1 MFTNAINK
9 KLNTFLLRFKY
20 FKIYN
25 KMENQILTNI
35 LNKGTGAGGANTNL
49 NGKNF
54 EAKTSNEPRLLLQGF
69 IKTYMDK
76 KEQKNNFYL
85 EKMFPDGKLVFVQQS
100 GLKKYMK
107 QYNNLDIFRCPD
119 EAYIWFPLNDET
131 PVLKILEKKE
141 QQTAGSVDTKLL
153 SGPAFK
159 REYEMALEG
168 KFKIEYAYCLN
179 EYFNKEFTS
188 DSKKYK
194 ILGQILSENN
204 IPTLFGDNEDY
215 FGKLD
220 AWIGL

>member
-1 MFTNAINK
+1 MQTNTINK

-25 KMENQILTNI
+25 NMETLSTVIV
-35 LNKGTGAGGANTNL
+35 NKGTGAGGANTNL

-54 EAKTSNEPRLLLQGF
+54 EAKTSNEHRLLVQGF
-69 IKTYMDK
+69 QKTYMDK

-85 EKMFPDGKLVFVQQS
+85 EKVFPNGKLVFVQQS

-119 EAYIWFPLNDET
+119 EAYIWFPLDDM

-159 REYEMALEG
+159 REYELALEG

>member
-1 MFTNAINK
+1 MQTNTINK

-25 KMENQILTNI
+25 NMETLSTVIV
-35 LNKGTGAGGANTNL
+35 NKGTGAGGANTNL

-54 EAKTSNEPRLLLQGF
+54 EAKTSNEHRLLVQGF
-69 IKTYMDK
+69 QKTYMDK

-85 EKMFPDGKLVFVQQS
+85 EKVFPNGKLVFVQQS

-119 EAYIWFPLNDET
+119 EAYIWFPLDDI

-159 REYEMALEG
+159 REYELALEG

>member
-1 MFTNAINK
+1 MQTNTINK

-25 KMENQILTNI
+25 NMETLSTVIV
-35 LNKGTGAGGANTNL
+35 NKGTGAGGANTNL

-54 EAKTSNEPRLLLQGF
+54 EAKTSNEHRLLVQGF
-69 IKTYMDK
+69 QKTYMDK

-85 EKMFPDGKLVFVQQS
+85 EKVFPNGKLVFVQQS

-119 EAYIWFPLNDET
+119 EAYIWFPFDDI

-159 REYEMALEG
+159 REYELALEG

>member
-1 MFTNAINK
+1 
-9 KLNTFLLRFKY
+9 
-20 FKIYN
+20 
-25 KMENQILTNI
+25 MEEHSLTNI

-49 NGKNF
+49 NGKLF
-54 EAKTSNEPRLLLQGF
+54 EAKTSNEPRLLVQGF
-69 IKTYMDK
+69 IKMYMDK
-76 KEQKNNFYL
+76 KEQKNNFYM
-85 EKMFPDGKLVFVQQS
+85 EKVFPNGKLIFVQQN

-107 QYNNLDIFRCPD
+107 QYNNIDIFRCPD
-119 EAYIWFPLNDET
+119 EAYIWFPLNGT

-159 REYEMALEG
+159 REYELALEG

-179 EYFNKEFTS
+179 NYFNKEFNS

-194 ILGQILSENN
+194 ILEQILSENN

>member
-1 MFTNAINK
+1 MEYHSIN
-9 KLNTFLLRFKY
+9 
-20 FKIYN
+20 
-25 KMENQILTNI
+25 NI
-35 LNKGTGAGGANTNL
+35 LNKGTGAGGAKTNI

-54 EAKTSNEPRLLLQGF
+54 EAKTSNEPRLLVQGF

-85 EKMFPDGKLVFVQQS
+85 EKEFPTGKLVFVQQS
-100 GLKKYMK
+100 GLKKYIK
-107 QYNNLDIFRCPD
+107 QFNNMDIFRCPD
-119 EAYIWFPLNDET
+119 EAYIWFPLNET
-131 PVLKILEKKE
+131 PPVLKILEKKE

-159 REYEMALEG
+159 REYELALEG

-179 EYFNKEFTS
+179 EYFSKEFDS

-204 IPTLFGDNEDY
+204 IPTLFGDEEDY

>member
-1 MFTNAINK
+1 MQTNTINK

-20 FKIYN
+20 LKVYN
-25 KMENQILTNI
+25 KMDDQTLTNI

-49 NGKNF
+49 NGKLF

-85 EKMFPDGKLVFVQQS
+85 EKVFPDGKLVFVQQS
-100 GLKKYMK
+100 GLKKYIK
-107 QYNNLDIFRCPD
+107 QHNNLDIFRCPD
-119 EAYIWFPLNDET
+119 EAYIWFPLNDT

-159 REYEMALEG
+159 REYELALEG

-179 EYFNKEFTS
+179 EYFSKEFNS
-188 DSKKYK
+188 DSRKYK

>member
-1 MFTNAINK
+1 MQTNAINK

-25 KMENQILTNI
+25 NMETLSTVIV
-35 LNKGTGAGGANTNL
+35 NKGTGAGGANTNL

-54 EAKTSNEPRLLLQGF
+54 EAKTSNEHRLLVQGF
-69 IKTYMDK
+69 QKTYMDK

-85 EKMFPDGKLVFVQQS
+85 EKVFPNGKLVFVQQS

-119 EAYIWFPLNDET
+119 EAYIWFPLGDM

-159 REYEMALEG
+159 REYELALEG

>member
-1 MFTNAINK
+1 MQTNTINK

-25 KMENQILTNI
+25 NMETLSTVIV
-35 LNKGTGAGGANTNL
+35 NKGTGAGGANTNL

-54 EAKTSNEPRLLLQGF
+54 EAKTSNEHRLLVQGF
-69 IKTYMDK
+69 QKTYMDK

-85 EKMFPDGKLVFVQQS
+85 EKVFPNGKLVFVQQS
-100 GLKKYMK
+100 GLKKYIK

-119 EAYIWFPLNDET
+119 EAYIWFPLDDI

-159 REYEMALEG
+159 REYELALEG

>member
-1 MFTNAINK
+1 MQTNTINK

-20 FKIYN
+20 LKVYN
-25 KMENQILTNI
+25 KMDDQTLTNI

-49 NGKNF
+49 NGKLF

-85 EKMFPDGKLVFVQQS
+85 EKVFPDGKLVFVQQS
-100 GLKKYMK
+100 GLKKYIK
-107 QYNNLDIFRCPD
+107 QHNNLDIFRCPD
-119 EAYIWFPLNDET
+119 EAYIWFPLNET

-159 REYEMALEG
+159 REYELALEG

-179 EYFNKEFTS
+179 EYFSKEFNS

>member
-20 FKIYN
+20 FKVYN

-85 EKMFPDGKLVFVQQS
+85 EKVFPNGKLVFVQQS

-107 QYNNLDIFRCPD
+107 QCNNLDIFRCPD
-119 EAYIWFPLNDET
+119 EAYIWFPLDDT
-131 PVLKILEKKE
+131 PILKILEKKE

-179 EYFNKEFTS
+179 EYFNKEFNS

>member
-1 MFTNAINK
+1 MQTNTINK

-20 FKIYN
+20 LKVYN
-25 KMENQILTNI
+25 KMDDQSLTNI

-49 NGKNF
+49 NGKLF

-85 EKMFPDGKLVFVQQS
+85 EKVFPDGKLVFVQQS

-107 QYNNLDIFRCPD
+107 QLNNIDIFRCPD
-119 EAYIWFPLNDET
+119 EAYIWFPLDDM

-159 REYEMALEG
+159 REYELALEG

>member
-1 MFTNAINK
+1 MIHFLYGEEFQKANDSLFNATK
-9 KLNTFLLRFKY
+9 DER
-20 FKIYN
+20 
-25 KMENQILTNI
+25 M
-35 LNKGTGAGGANTNL
+35 
-49 NGKNF
+49 
-54 EAKTSNEPRLLLQGF
+54 
-69 IKTYMDK
+69 
-76 KEQKNNFYL
+76 L
-85 EKMFPDGKLVFVQQS
+85 ETI
-100 GLKKYMK
+100 KKY
-107 QYNNLDIFRCPD
+107 D
-119 EAYIWFPLNDET
+119 
-131 PVLKILEKKE
+131 LEKKE

-159 REYEMALEG
+159 REYELALEG

-204 IPTLFGDNEDY
+204 IPTLFGDEEDY

>member
-1 MFTNAINK
+1 
-9 KLNTFLLRFKY
+9 
-20 FKIYN
+20 
-25 KMENQILTNI
+25 METLSTVIV
-35 LNKGTGAGGANTNL
+35 NKGTGAGGANTNL

-54 EAKTSNEPRLLLQGF
+54 EAKTSNEHRLLVQGF
-69 IKTYMDK
+69 QKTYMDK

-85 EKMFPDGKLVFVQQS
+85 EKVFPNGKLVFVQQS

-119 EAYIWFPLNDET
+119 EAYIWFPLDDI

-159 REYEMALEG
+159 REYELALEG

>member
-1 MFTNAINK
+1 MQTNTINK
-9 KLNTFLLRFKY
+9 KLNSFLLRFKY
-20 FKIYN
+20 FKTYN
-25 KMENQILTNI
+25 KMDDLSLTNI

-49 NGKNF
+49 NGKLF

-85 EKMFPDGKLVFVQQS
+85 EKVFPDGKLVFVQQS

-107 QYNNLDIFRCPD
+107 QLNNIDIFRCPD
-119 EAYIWFPLNDET
+119 EAYIWFPLDDM

-159 REYEMALEG
+159 REYELALEG

>member
-1 MFTNAINK
+1 MQTNTINK

-20 FKIYN
+20 FKVYN
-25 KMENQILTNI
+25 KMEDQSLTNI

-49 NGKNF
+49 NGKLF

-85 EKMFPDGKLVFVQQS
+85 EKVFPDGKLVFVQQS
-100 GLKKYMK
+100 GLKKYIK
-107 QYNNLDIFRCPD
+107 QHNNLDIFRCPD
-119 EAYIWFPLNDET
+119 EAYIWFPLNDT

-159 REYEMALEG
+159 REYELALEG

-179 EYFNKEFTS
+179 EYFSKEFNS
-188 DSKKYK
+188 DSRKYK